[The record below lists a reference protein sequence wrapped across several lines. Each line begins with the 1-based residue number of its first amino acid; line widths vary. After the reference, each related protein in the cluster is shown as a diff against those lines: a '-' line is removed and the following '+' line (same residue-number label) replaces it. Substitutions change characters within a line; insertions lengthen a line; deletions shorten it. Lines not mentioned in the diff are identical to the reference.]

1 MPVEL
6 GRYGIWLGAGEL
18 TDTLAREAERLG
30 FGALWVGRSPRGELA
45 EVEAALEVTESLVL
59 ATGIVNVWRE
69 EAATVAASYHRIE
82 RRHPGRFVLGIGI
95 GHPESTKEYDDPFA
109 TLGGY
114 LDGLA
119 AAGVPGER
127 TVLAALGPRVLR
139 LAADRTAGAH
149 PYLTTPRH
157 TRTAREVIGD
167 GPLLAPEQT
176 VVAGMDPS
184 ESLRLGRSFVARY
197 LRLVNYR
204 NNLLREGW
212 TESDLADGG
221 SDRLVD
227 ELVLTGSAA
236 GIAAGVDAHLE
247 AGADHVTI
255 QDLGPDKSTAYRILA
270 EAVIGK

>member
-1 MPVEL
+1 
-6 GRYGIWLGAGEL
+6 
-18 TDTLAREAERLG
+18 
-30 FGALWVGRSPRGELA
+30 
-45 EVEAALEVTESLVL
+45 
-59 ATGIVNVWRE
+59 
-69 EAATVAASYHRIE
+69 
-82 RRHPGRFVLGIGI
+82 
-95 GHPESTKEYDDPFA
+95 
-109 TLGGY
+109 
-114 LDGLA
+114 
-119 AAGVPGER
+119 
-127 TVLAALGPRVLR
+127 
-139 LAADRTAGAH
+139 
-149 PYLTTPRH
+149 
-157 TRTAREVIGD
+157 
-167 GPLLAPEQT
+167 
-176 VVAGMDPS
+176 MDPS